1 VYKLAFRLFKL
12 IPAEPAHRLVFAGL
26 RAFMAPGFV
35 RRLAQRVLA
44 PNHPSLAVEALGLR
58 FPGPL
63 GLAAGF
69 DKNAEG
75 PDALTALGFGFIEI
89 GTVTAQA
96 QDGNPRPRLFRLPD
110 DRALVNRMGF
120 NNHGAD
126 RVAARLRDAPPES
139 VVAVNIGKTKVVPDE
154 GAALDYAASARLL
167 APAAAFVIINVSS
180 PNTPG
185 LRSLQRAEAL
195 APIIVA
201 VRGALDEACP
211 HRRVPLLVKI
221 APDLADED
229 VDAVADLALRE
240 SLDGI
245 VATNTTIART
255 GLNSEAA
262 EVERA
267 GAGGLSGPP
276 VAARS
281 LELLDRLYRR
291 VGDKVTLVSVGGIET
306 ADDAWQRITHG
317 ATLLELYTSF
327 IYRGPLVAFRIHE
340 GLKQRLAENGFANL
354 RDAVGSA
361 IKPARKTA
369 TGDVT
374 QP

>member
-12 IPAEPAHRLVFAGL
+12 IPAEPAHRLVFACL
-26 RAFMAPGFV
+26 RAFMAPTAV
-35 RRLAQRVLA
+35 RRLARRVLA
-44 PNHPSLAVEALGLR
+44 PSHPSLEVEAFGLR

-96 QDGNPRPRLFRLPD
+96 QAGNPKPRLFRLPD

-120 NNHGAD
+120 NNDGAD

-139 VVAVNIGKTKVVPDE
+139 VVAVNIGKTKVVPDA

-185 LRSLQRAEAL
+185 LRSLQRSEAL
-195 APIIVA
+195 APIIAA
-201 VRGALDEACP
+201 VRSALDEACP
-211 HRRVPLLVKI
+211 QRHVALAVKI

-229 VDAVADLALRE
+229 VDAVADLAVRE
-240 SLDGI
+240 GLDGI

-255 GLNSEAA
+255 GLSSEPA
-262 EVERA
+262 EVERT

-281 LELLDRLYRR
+281 LALLERLYRR

-327 IYRGPLVAFRIHE
+327 IYKGPLVAFRIHE
-340 GLKQRLAENGFANL
+340 GLKERLAENGFAHL

-361 IKPARKTA
+361 IRANRATT
-369 TGDVT
+369 TGDVA